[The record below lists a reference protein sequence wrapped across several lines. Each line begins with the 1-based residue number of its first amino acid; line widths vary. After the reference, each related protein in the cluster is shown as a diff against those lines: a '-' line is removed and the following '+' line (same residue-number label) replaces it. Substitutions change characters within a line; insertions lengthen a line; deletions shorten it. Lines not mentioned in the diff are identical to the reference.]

1 MKKLTKLLILSLSAL
16 TCFTACGN
24 TSSSSEE
31 VPPSSSEVSSSEKE
45 VDVDALLS
53 DAADFLWQTYKDVN
67 NSEIIADVDL
77 SDSVYIGGEKVSVSW
92 KFELKD
98 GTAPEGSIAM
108 KDGKLAIDYFG
119 ALITNKT
126 QTFKCELTP
135 TLSYGEV
142 SKGLGD
148 AMGKSERNI
157 IKFEVPPIEVG
168 DHADWVELAK
178 DSKTRI
184 SLEGTVVDMIDLSSS
199 SSSKGS
205 FYMVDDDGH
214 GYYVY
219 APIQPGTPAKS
230 GDRVLVSGFR
240 SDYSGQEEFKK
251 GAAYGILSSGNTA
264 SLKFK
269 DATADWASAKSTN
282 STDPSFGLKYATK
295 ALTVA
300 DLTLTDTETKINK
313 TEVNALSASSSATP
327 KVTIDTDGISS
338 YTKGESTY
346 FAFNAQKKETVGEGE
361 DAKEVVTHV
370 DTMKISAPAGYT
382 IGSVE
387 LVTSGTFDNLDWYVG
402 DSKIK
407 EATKKVDGNL
417 VSTAIINSSDVVI
430 KNATKYYV
438 NGISLKVTLVDATS
452 NYQNNLV
459 ELKGCVPQSISGS
472 YYYFSVG
479 ESETEYNI
487 YDTYYFLSDAQRDAF
502 KKAWDD
508 AWNAGKTLTVK
519 GISTVYSSKYQVYG
533 STLAPEIIKVDG
545 ELTTEQKHAY
555 VEKLLTSAI
564 AETYKEN
571 VTITLPTLPE
581 YATVAYELTSPTE
594 GATIALETKE
604 GVTTAKVTRSDKEV
618 TNTIKATVTI
628 AGESEEITLKVN
640 TQPKLPLEYFL
651 TGEIKYSQVTPGSA
665 AKIAASNEEK
675 TQIEVTVLA
684 SEGVGESSGDY
695 KIGAGASITITAPE
709 GYILDKV
716 EVDSNGNYNSLDFYT
731 DSTKATR
738 FNEGDE
744 ENTGWENLEYR
755 TENDGRTLT
764 TIPVNGESL
773 YIVNCTASYNVYSH
787 WIKITLKKVATA
799 A

>member
-67 NSEIIADVDL
+67 NTEVIANVDL

-92 KFELKD
+92 KFELKE
-98 GTAPEGSIAM
+98 GTAPEGSIAI
-108 KDGKLAIDYFG
+108 KDGKLVVDYFG

-148 AMGKSERNI
+148 AMGKTERNV
-157 IKFEVPPIEVG
+157 IKFDVPPIEVG

-219 APIQPGTPAKS
+219 APVQPGTPAKT

-269 DATADWASAKSTN
+269 DATADWAAAKSTASSDEN
-282 STDPSFGLKYATK
+282 FSAAFKTK
-295 ALTVA
+295 DITIEDL
-300 DLTLTDTETKINK
+300 DLTTNVTTIATSNMA
-313 TEVNALSASSSATP
+313 TSATP
-327 KVTIDTDGISS
+327 SITVKTTNITQYKSYISFGKDEKENIVIEAPEGYKLAKV
-338 YTKGESTY
+338 E
-346 FAFNAQKKETVGEGE
+346 F
-361 DAKEVVTHV
+361 
-370 DTMKISAPAGYT
+370 
-382 IGSVE
+382 
-387 LVTSGTFDNLDWYVG
+387 VTSGTYDNLAFYAG
-402 DSKIK
+402 DVRGTEKLSKAK
-407 EATKKVDGNL
+407 ETINGNL
-417 VSTAIINSSDVVI
+417 RVTVNPNSSKVFLENTYDKGFVS
-430 KNATKYYV
+430 
-438 NGISLKVTLVDATS
+438 GISFKVTLAGENDPVM

-459 ELKGCVPQSISGS
+459 ELKGCVPQSIAGS
-472 YYYFSVG
+472 YYYFTVG

-508 AWNAGKTLTVK
+508 AWNDGKTVTVK

-533 STLAPEIIKVDG
+533 STLAPEIITVDG
-545 ELTTEQKHAY
+545 ELTTDQKHAY
-555 VEKLLTSAI
+555 VEKLLKGAI

-594 GATIALETKE
+594 GATIALETKD
-604 GVTTAKVTRSDKEV
+604 GVTTAKVTRSDKET

-628 AGESEEITLKVN
+628 AGEAKEVTLKVN

-665 AKIAASNEEK
+665 AKIAALNEEK
-675 TQIEVTVLA
+675 AQIEVTVLA

-695 KIGAGASITITAPE
+695 KIPAGGSITITAPE

-738 FNEGDE
+738 FVEGDE
-744 ENTGWENLEYR
+744 KDTGWENFEYR

>member
-1 MKKLTKLLILSLSAL
+1 MKKLSKLLILSLSAL

-24 TSSSSEE
+24 TSSSEE
-31 VPPSSSEVSSSEKE
+31 VPPSSSETPIVSSEKV

-53 DAADFLWQTYKDVN
+53 NAADFLWQTYKDVN
-67 NSEIIADVDL
+67 NTEVIASVAL
-77 SDSVYIGGEKVSVSW
+77 SDSVYIDREKVSVSW
-92 KFELKD
+92 KFELKE

-108 KDGKLAIDYFG
+108 KDGKLVIDYFG

-148 AMGKSERNI
+148 AMGKTERNV
-157 IKFEVPPIEVG
+157 IKFEVPPITVG
-168 DHADWVELAK
+168 DHDDWVKLAK

-205 FYMVDDDGH
+205 FYMIDDDGH

-219 APIQPGTPAKS
+219 APIQPGTPAKT

-240 SDYSGQEEFKK
+240 SDYSGQEEFAK

-269 DATADWASAKSTN
+269 DATANWAAAKSSSSSDEN
-282 STDPSFGLKYATK
+282 FSAAFKTK
-295 ALTVA
+295 DITIEDL
-300 DLTLTDTETKINK
+300 DLTTNVTTIATSNMA
-313 TEVNALSASSSATP
+313 TSATP
-327 KVTIDTDGISS
+327 SITVKTTNITKYNSYISFGKTDAENIVIEAPEGYKLAKVEFVTTG
-338 YTKGESTY
+338 TY
-346 FAFNAQKKETVGEGE
+346 DNLAFYAGDVRGTEKLSKAKET
-361 DAKEVVTHV
+361 
-370 DTMKISAPAGYT
+370 I
-382 IGSVE
+382 
-387 LVTSGTFDNLDWYVG
+387 N
-402 DSKIK
+402 
-407 EATKKVDGNL
+407 GN
-417 VSTAIINSSDVVI
+417 
-430 KNATKYYV
+430 
-438 NGISLKVTLVDATS
+438 LKVTVNPNSSKVFLENTYTGFVSGVSFKVTLAGENDPVM

-459 ELKGCVPQSISGS
+459 ELKGCAPQSISGS
-472 YYYFSVG
+472 YYYFTVDGSQ
-479 ESETEYNI
+479 TEYNI
-487 YDTYYFLSDAQRDAF
+487 YDTNYFLNEAQRNTF
-502 KKAWDD
+502 KATWDD
-508 AWNAGKTLTVK
+508 AWNEGKTVTVK

-533 STLAPEIIKVDG
+533 STLAPEIITVDG
-545 ELTTEQKHAY
+545 ELTTDEKHAY
-555 VEKLLTSAI
+555 VEKLLKGAI
-564 AETYKEN
+564 AETYKED

-604 GVTTAKVTRSDKEV
+604 GVTTAKVTRSDKET

-628 AGESEEITLKVN
+628 AGKTKDVTLSVN

-651 TGEIKYSQVTPGSA
+651 TGEVKISQLTAGSA
-665 AKIAASNEEK
+665 AKIAALNEEK
-675 TQIEVTVLA
+675 AQVEVTVLA
-684 SEGVGESSGDY
+684 SAGVVENQGDIQIPASG
-695 KIGAGASITITAPE
+695 SITITAPE

-716 EVDSNGNYNSLDFYT
+716 EVDSNGNYNSLDYYT

-738 FNEGDE
+738 FDEGDE
-744 ENTGWENLEYR
+744 ADKGWENLDYR
-755 TENDGRTLT
+755 TENGGRTLT

-773 YIVNCTASYNVYSH
+773 YIFNCTEKYNAYSH
-787 WIKITLKKVATA
+787 WIKITLKQVKTA
-799 A
+799 E

>member
-1 MKKLTKLLILSLSAL
+1 MKKLSKLLILSLSAL

-24 TSSSSEE
+24 TSSSEE
-31 VPPSSSEVSSSEKE
+31 VPPSSSETPIVSSEKV

-53 DAADFLWQTYKDVN
+53 NAADFLWQTYKDVN
-67 NSEIIADVDL
+67 NTEVIASVAL
-77 SDSVYIGGEKVSVSW
+77 SDSVYIDREKVSVSW
-92 KFELKD
+92 KFELKE

-108 KDGKLAIDYFG
+108 KDGKLVIDYFG

-148 AMGKSERNI
+148 AMGKTERNV
-157 IKFEVPPIEVG
+157 IKFEVPPITVG
-168 DHADWVELAK
+168 DHDDWVKLAK

-205 FYMVDDDGH
+205 FYMIDDDGH

-219 APIQPGTPAKS
+219 APIQPGTPAKT

-240 SDYSGQEEFKK
+240 SDYSGQEEFAK

-269 DATADWASAKSTN
+269 DATANWAAAKS
-282 STDPSFGLKYATK
+282 SSSSDPVFGTRFETK
-295 ALTVA
+295 TLVHS
-300 DLTLTDTETKINK
+300 DLTITADGGIQK
-313 TEVNALSASSSATP
+313 TEVESTNANYSVKP
-327 KVTIDTDGISS
+327 VVTIDTNGV
-338 YTKGESTY
+338 YQFTKSGSTY
-346 FAFNAQKKETVGEGE
+346 FSFHKGNATQKDSIK
-361 DAKEVVTHV
+361 VT
-370 DTMKISAPAGYT
+370 APEGYT

-387 LVTSGTFDNLDWYVG
+387 LVTSGTYDNLDWYVAG
-402 DSKIK
+402 KKIK
-407 EATKKVDGNL
+407 ETTAEDSNKNL
-417 VSTAIINSSDVVI
+417 VSTGIVNDTEVLIE
-430 KNATKYYV
+430 NASNYYV
-438 NGISLKVTLVDATS
+438 NGISIKVSLVDATI

-459 ELKGCVPQSISGS
+459 ELKGCAPQSISGS
-472 YYYFSVG
+472 YYYFTVG
-479 ESETEYNI
+479 GSQTEYNI
-487 YDTYYFLSDAQRDAF
+487 YDTNYFLSEAQRNTF
-502 KKAWDD
+502 KATWDD
-508 AWNAGKTLTVK
+508 AWNEGKTVTVK

-533 STLAPEIIKVDG
+533 STLAPEIITVDG
-545 ELTTEQKHAY
+545 ELTTDEKHAY
-555 VEKLLTSAI
+555 VEKLLKGAI
-564 AETYKEN
+564 AETYKED

-604 GVTTAKVTRSDKEV
+604 GVTTAKVTRSDKET

-628 AGESEEITLKVN
+628 AGKTKDVTLSVN

-651 TGEIKYSQVTPGSA
+651 TGEVKISQLTAGSA
-665 AKIAASNEEK
+665 AKIAALNEEK
-675 TQIEVTVLA
+675 AQVEVTVLA
-684 SEGVGESSGDY
+684 SAGVVENQGDIQIPASG
-695 KIGAGASITITAPE
+695 SITITAPE

-716 EVDSNGNYNSLDFYT
+716 EVDSNGNYNSLDYYT

-738 FNEGDE
+738 FDEGDE
-744 ENTGWENLEYR
+744 ADKGWENLDYR
-755 TENDGRTLT
+755 TENGGRTLT

-773 YIVNCTASYNVYSH
+773 YIFNCTEKYNAYSH